1 MQLGDFE
8 LRTVSGGHYWI
19 DGGTM
24 FGVVPRVMW
33 ERQWELD
40 DQNRIPQR
48 TNCLLVETG
57 SKRVLIDTGF
67 GSKLTDKQR
76 RQINAEDGDP
86 LRKSLEEQGVAPA
99 DIDVVVFTHLHFDH
113 AGGATTFADQ
123 QQREDLVPTF
133 PRAEYVVQRRE
144 WMNAT
149 ANLPELRGAYSDDNL
164 RPLSESGR
172 LRLIDGDVEI
182 EPGLR
187 AIVTGGHTDGHQA
200 VAIESGGQTA
210 VYVGDIC
217 ATTRHLPV
225 LWCLGYDVHMQQTRR
240 AKRDL
245 LGLIADQNWLAL
257 FPHDPNTAAARL
269 RRDSHKDFLMTDAL
283 LGLV

>member
-8 LRTVSGGHYWI
+8 ISTVSGGHYWI

-33 ERQWELD
+33 ERQWEVD

-48 TNCLLVETG
+48 TNCLLVEAG

-76 RQINAEDGDP
+76 RHIHAEDGDP
-86 LRKSLEEQGVAPA
+86 LLKSLQEHGLQPD

-113 AGGATTFADQ
+113 AGGATRFDDQ
-123 QQREDLVPTF
+123 PQGRQLVPTF
-133 PRAEYVVQRRE
+133 PQAEYVVQRRE
-144 WMNAT
+144 WLNAT
-149 ANLPELRGAYSDDNL
+149 AHLPELRGAYSDDDL

-172 LRLIDGDVEI
+172 LRLVDGDVEI

-200 VAIESGGQTA
+200 LVIESGDHTA

-240 AKRDL
+240 AKIDL
-245 LGLIADQNWLAL
+245 LGQIADQNWLAL
-257 FPHDPNTAAARL
+257 FPHDPDTAGARL
-269 RRDSHKDFLMTDAL
+269 RRDPHKDFLIADSMPVL
-283 LGLV
+283 L

>member
-1 MQLGDFE
+1 MRLGSFE
-8 LRTVSGGHYWI
+8 LRTISGGNYWI

-48 TNCLLVETG
+48 TNCLLIETG

-67 GSKLTDKQR
+67 GSKLTDKHR
-76 RQINAEDGDP
+76 RHINAEEGDP
-86 LRKSLEEQGVAPA
+86 LTKSLAQCGLTPA

-113 AGGATTFADQ
+113 AGGATSFD
-123 QQREDLVPTF
+123 ESGELVPTF

-144 WMNAT
+144 WMIAT
-149 ANLPELRGAYSDDNL
+149 ASLPELRGAYNDDNL
-164 RPLSESGR
+164 LPLSASGQ
-172 LRLIDGDVEI
+172 LRLIDGDTEI
-182 EPGLR
+182 VPGLH
-187 AIVTGGHTDGHQA
+187 ALVTGGHTDGHQA
-200 VAIESGGQTA
+200 IVIESGSETA
-210 VYVGDIC
+210 IYVGDIC

-240 AKRDL
+240 AKFDV
-245 LGLIADQNWLAL
+245 LGQIADERWLAL
-257 FPHDPNTAAARL
+257 FPHDPQTAAARL
-269 RRDSHKDFLMTDAL
+269 RRDAQKDFVLADAVSVL
-283 LGLV
+283 E

>member
-8 LRTVSGGHYWI
+8 ISTVSGGHYWI

-33 ERQWELD
+33 ERQWEVD

-48 TNCLLVETG
+48 TNCLLVEAG

-76 RQINAEDGDP
+76 RHIHAEDGDP
-86 LRKSLEEQGVAPA
+86 LLKSLQEHGLQPD

-113 AGGATTFADQ
+113 AGGATQFDGDQ
-123 QQREDLVPTF
+123 KLVPTF
-133 PRAEYVVQRRE
+133 PRAQYVVQRRE
-144 WMNAT
+144 WLNAT
-149 ANLPELRGAYSDDNL
+149 ANFPELRGAYSDDNL
-164 RPLSESGR
+164 LPLSQSGR

-200 VAIESGGQTA
+200 IMIESGDHTA

-240 AKRDL
+240 AKIDL
-245 LGLIADQNWLAL
+245 LGQIADQNWLVL
-257 FPHDPNTAAARL
+257 FPHDPHTAAARL
-269 RRDSHKDFLMTDAL
+269 RRDPHKDFLIADSIPVL
-283 LGLV
+283 L